1 MIDNKYLGVNTP
13 IIVDDIAFLSSDNL
27 IFFNKTISL
36 YYNCIFGVR
45 DYNLLES
52 CVNSVINFHYYNN
65 ENDIIRLMTKTCAS
79 IIYDHP
85 FIDGNKRTAISSLFF
100 LFGLNT
106 NHFAD
111 NQIIN
116 NITKLNK
123 ENLYNNTILLAEKK
137 IKEEDFCNYL
147 KQNLIDCC

>member
-1 MIDNKYLGVNTP
+1 MNNKNLETNKP
-13 IIVDDIAFLSSDNL
+13 IIVDNIAFVSVDNL
-27 IFFNKTISL
+27 TFFNKTISL

-85 FIDGNKRTAISSLFF
+85 FIDGNKRTAISSLFLF
-100 LFGLNT
+100 FGLNA
-106 NHFAD
+106 NHFA
-111 NQIIN
+111 NSQAIN
-116 NITKLNK
+116 NITKLDK
-123 ENLYNNTILLAEKK
+123 EELYNNTILLAEKK
-137 IKEEDFCNYL
+137 IKEGDFCDYL
-147 KQNLIDCC
+147 KKNLIDCY